1 MNWRA
6 NLLHGRLSIVLPII
20 LLACSIGLAIVFT
33 MLNSFDVLARRSLR
47 VEQAVSAVRAIA
59 EVHDMRA
66 SALRATFEPSP
77 QTYRLAREKFDL
89 LHSRLTAFGTGSPA
103 VVLRASP
110 LADEQ
115 FQVIM
120 RSLAKADALLN
131 TMSVGAPVPEFEEAI
146 VGLVP
151 QLELFGA
158 FMRDHLIEDSQK
170 HSSELRQLLNWQ
182 ITLTVVTFG
191 SVIVAFFLSLFQN
204 RHLERI
210 NALISESSER
220 YQDLAN
226 HDALTGLPNRRHM
239 QHLVETMCAQGR
251 YTFNRIAVACLD
263 IDRFKQIN
271 DTLGHF
277 AGDELV
283 VQFAERLK
291 ESIPPGMST
300 AVGRQG
306 GDEFVFAMV
315 YDENQF
321 DSHTFFTQLQ
331 GVLSSQYKLENHAV
345 MVGASI
351 GLTIESIVAAD
362 WIRLLTQADIALK
375 NAKERGRGQLAV
387 YEDGM
392 VEDVIDR
399 HQLEQDLCC
408 ALDANQFELHYQP
421 IVALHSA
428 APVAFEAL
436 LRWQHPVHGM
446 VSPARF
452 IPIAEETGLI
462 VDIGAWVI
470 RQACRT
476 AATLP
481 ADIRIS
487 VNISAVQMLRS
498 NVAETIRAA
507 LAEHKLPG
515 RRLVVE
521 LTESVMLNNE
531 QRFAEMFA
539 ELKNL
544 GVGLALDDFGTGF
557 SSMSY
562 LRRYK
567 FERLKVDRSFVA
579 DVERNS
585 EARLLVKYMIDLGRA
600 LAMSVIAEGVETAGQ
615 ALLLTADGCDA
626 AQGYYFARPQP
637 IRTFYKG
644 GQWASELPGAHAG
657 SDAVVSAPH
666 KAVA

>member
-1 MNWRA
+1 
-6 NLLHGRLSIVLPII
+6 
-20 LLACSIGLAIVFT
+20 
-33 MLNSFDVLARRSLR
+33 
-47 VEQAVSAVRAIA
+47 
-59 EVHDMRA
+59 
-66 SALRATFEPSP
+66 
-77 QTYRLAREKFDL
+77 
-89 LHSRLTAFGTGSPA
+89 
-103 VVLRASP
+103 
-110 LADEQ
+110 
-115 FQVIM
+115 
-120 RSLAKADALLN
+120 
-131 TMSVGAPVPEFEEAI
+131 
-146 VGLVP
+146 
-151 QLELFGA
+151 
-158 FMRDHLIEDSQK
+158 
-170 HSSELRQLLNWQ
+170 
-182 ITLTVVTFG
+182 
-191 SVIVAFFLSLFQN
+191 
-204 RHLERI
+204 
-210 NALISESSER
+210 
-220 YQDLAN
+220 
-226 HDALTGLPNRRHM
+226 
-239 QHLVETMCAQGR
+239 
-251 YTFNRIAVACLD
+251 
-263 IDRFKQIN
+263 
-271 DTLGHF
+271 
-277 AGDELV
+277 
-283 VQFAERLK
+283 
-291 ESIPPGMST
+291 
-300 AVGRQG
+300 
-306 GDEFVFAMV
+306 
-315 YDENQF
+315 
-321 DSHTFFTQLQ
+321 
-331 GVLSSQYKLENHAV
+331 
-345 MVGASI
+345 
-351 GLTIESIVAAD
+351 
-362 WIRLLTQADIALK
+362 
-375 NAKERGRGQLAV
+375 
-387 YEDGM
+387 
-392 VEDVIDR
+392 
-399 HQLEQDLCC
+399 
-408 ALDANQFELHYQP
+408 
-421 IVALHSA
+421 
-428 APVAFEAL
+428 
-436 LRWQHPVHGM
+436 
-446 VSPARF
+446 
-452 IPIAEETGLI
+452 
-462 VDIGAWVI
+462 